1 MYHLKCLKIL
11 RCEMREI
18 RIVQITYRRQVL
30 LDSDLGFLKY
40 GTISHNTRQRSTK
53 NVD

>member
-1 MYHLKCLKIL
+1 MSFKDYDDLSLMYHNISFKMFKKFL

-30 LDSDLGFLKY
+30 LDSDLGF
-40 GTISHNTRQRSTK
+40 
-53 NVD
+53 